1 MENCFST
8 DADHRESAHKQARQT
23 AHDDLNSVGLDFFK
37 LIIMDQRISKLN
49 ADFFLFEKFKF
60 QFFKQLSPG

>member
-23 AHDDLNSVGLDFFK
+23 AHDDLNPVGLDFWTNNYGPK
-37 LIIMDQRISKLN
+37 NL
-49 ADFFLFEKFKF
+49 
-60 QFFKQLSPG
+60 

>member
-8 DADHRESAHKQARQT
+8 DADHRESAHKQACQT

-49 ADFFLFEKFKF
+49 AEFFSF
-60 QFFKQLSPG
+60 